1 LLSETAA
8 RLGDGDHAATLYEL
22 LLPYSDRVA
31 LSYPE
36 ISLGPVSRFLGI
48 LASTTARWS
57 DAERHFEDA
66 LALSERIGARPWLA
80 RTQEDYGRT
89 LLARDEPGDAAKA
102 HGLLDTAVALRG
114 ELGMSAHAS
123 SASEPYTGS

>member
-1 LLSETAA
+1 
-8 RLGDGDHAATLYEL
+8 

-57 DAERHFEDA
+57 DANRYFEDA
-66 LALSERIGARPWLA
+66 LALSERMGARPWLA
-80 RTQEDYGRT
+80 RTQEEYGRM
-89 LLARDEPGDAAKA
+89 LLARGEPGDAAKA
-102 HGLLDTAVALRG
+102 HGLLDSALALRS

-123 SASEPYTGS
+123 TGSETFTRS